1 MFGPVVF
8 LSLAVILDVD
18 DKSNRR
24 EPRYLVGA
32 QRALLAHQ
40 YMRYLEDIY
49 GRPVHKLH
57 EIPGVGHNASAMFG
71 SEIGLREL
79 FN

>member
-1 MFGPVVF
+1 
-8 LSLAVILDVD
+8 
-18 DKSNRR
+18 
-24 EPRYLVGA
+24 
-32 QRALLAHQ
+32 
-40 YMRYLEDIY
+40 MRYLEDIY